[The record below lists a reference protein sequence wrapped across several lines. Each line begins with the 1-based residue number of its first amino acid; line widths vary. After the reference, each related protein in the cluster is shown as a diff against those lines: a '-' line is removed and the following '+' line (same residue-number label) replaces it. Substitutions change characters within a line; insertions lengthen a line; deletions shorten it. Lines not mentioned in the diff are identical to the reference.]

1 MCILENDL
9 PVYGEKGEK
18 MDRLLLEAVI
28 QGRHFMFYGRVERTE
43 HKGFTSSCVY
53 PWVDFHDLSIRE
65 IKGKKQVKYSL
76 DQKTWRGDALTEE
89 DAVYEVIFMA
99 ECNAAGV
106 ADIIFMDACIKDVI
120 TYYQKEYVEYDS
132 RRIPLKLC
140 RGEFAD
146 LYGLRLLTEH
156 YIFYGCEDMLLMLR
170 TENGEL
176 VSDNYFAEIGYCE
189 ELKDIREGKVRALY
203 TDPGTDRIL

>member
-1 MCILENDL
+1 MKADRADMYPENDL

-18 MDRLLLEAVI
+18 MNHLLLEAVI

-76 DQKTWRGDALTEE
+76 DQKTWRGDTLTEE
-89 DAVYEVIFMA
+89 DAVYEVIFMT
-99 ECNAAGV
+99 ECDAAGM

-120 TYYQKEYVEYDS
+120 TYYQKEYVEYAS
-132 RRIPLKLC
+132 RRI
-140 RGEFAD
+140 D
-146 LYGLRLLTEH
+146 
-156 YIFYGCEDMLLMLR
+156 DMLLMLR
-170 TENGEL
+170 AENGEL

-189 ELKDIREGKVRALY
+189 ELKDIREGRVQAFY
-203 TDPGTDRIL
+203 TDLIL